1 MNTIDF
7 EKSTQV
13 WLDRLASGELDEP
26 TRRSL
31 FSWLDAEPLRWR
43 GCALACLEAQTWNE
57 SLGDSSEFKETFG
70 QGFRRGQETR
80 AELFERPRAEPNELR
95 APKHAQPSRI
105 SMLASVAALLLIAFG
120 LGAFSRGW
128 LVPPTDSVVENPHQP
143 AEAEPSGPLMATV
156 SLRQELGSNLPAT
169 LQIPVMAVQNSAAER
184 PTSNSISQYDRQKWE
199 RRGYQLIKERRFLP
213 AELPGGKKVV
223 VPVEQIKAS
232 YVGSKV
238 S

>member
-1 MNTIDF
+1 MNTFDF

-13 WLDRLASGELDEP
+13 WLDRLACGELNEP
-26 TRRSL
+26 TRKSL
-31 FSWLDAEPLRWR
+31 FIWLDAEPLRWR

-57 SLGDSSEFKETFG
+57 SLGDSPVSKETFG
-70 QGFRRGQETR
+70 QAFRRGQETR
-80 AELFERPRAEPNELR
+80 AELR
-95 APKHAQPSRI
+95 APQNARPNPV
-105 SMLASVAALLLIAFG
+105 SMLASVAALLLVAFG
-120 LGAFSRGW
+120 LGALSRGW
-128 LVPPTDSVVENPHQP
+128 LAPQTDAVVENPRQP
-143 AEAEPSGPLMATV
+143 TKVESSGQLMATV
-156 SLRQELGSNLPAT
+156 SLRQDRGSNIPAT
-169 LQIPVMAVQNSAAER
+169 LQIPVMAVQNSAAQK
-184 PTSNSISQYDRQKWE
+184 PASSSISEYDRQKWE